1 MRLDFVTLMAITA
14 TNLCMLSAAL
24 PLIMGRGAG
33 TAARWVQASLLLQ
46 GLAWAAIIASSYAW
60 DQTLSTLSMAANSLA
75 QWALFEALAIWLG
88 PRPGRRL
95 VQALAVAIPLG
106 YTLGFSHYA
115 FRVGWAN
122 LLLATLLLAVAR
134 ATLYPAHP
142 AHSVDRR
149 WRLLLTGCLA
159 TMAAFT
165 AARGVLG
172 AFTDAYPSFRTPHPV
187 NIAAAVAA
195 NVTLVLGTVAVLVA
209 WRDEAEQQLRT
220 LAMTDPLTGLL
231 NRRGFESHGQAL
243 RQRAA
248 RQRLSLAALLLDL
261 DHFKRINDAYGHE
274 AGDRALAWFARLA
287 QSMAGPHDTV
297 CRFGG
302 EEFGVLLLHAQ
313 QEEAQRFD
321 QRLRER
327 LQAES
332 AQALGFPIDYSAGAA
347 LWHGGEEDLAEL
359 MARADAALYAA
370 KEQGRRQLAMG

>member
-60 DQTLSTLSMAANSLA
+60 DQTLSTVSMAANSLA

-95 VQALAVAIPLG
+95 VQALVVAIPLG

-142 AHSVDRR
+142 AHFADRR
-149 WRLLLTGCLA
+149 WRLLLMGCLA

-248 RQRLSLAALLLDL
+248 RQRLPLAALLLDL

-347 LWHGGEEDLAEL
+347 LWHGGGEDLAEL

>member
-1 MRLDFVTLMAITA
+1 MAITA

-60 DQTLSTLSMAANSLA
+60 DQTLSTVSMAANSLA

-95 VQALAVAIPLG
+95 VQALVVAIPLG

-142 AHSVDRR
+142 AHFADRR
-149 WRLLLTGCLA
+149 WRLLLMGCLA

-248 RQRLSLAALLLDL
+248 RQRLPLAALLLDL

-347 LWHGGEEDLAEL
+347 LWHGGGEDLAEL